1 MTLYRAIYQLRPEAG
16 GKLRRMTFASPSA
29 FDATRIAK
37 DWQLPTDRL
46 LTVLPVRELQPQPQ
60 QISLL

>member
-1 MTLYRAIYQLRPEAG
+1 MTLYRAIYQRLPQAG
-16 GKLRRMTFASPSA
+16 GTLRRMTFASPSA
-29 FDATRIAK
+29 FDATRIAA

-60 QISLL
+60 QISLI